1 MLIRATLLCAI
12 LTPFAAISNPQIKSE
27 GILEV
32 VVNSA
37 KNDDGEIQVTL
48 MNNEAQ
54 FNSKESPVAV
64 CRKLINQQKSLC
76 KFDKLIHGD
85 YAIFAY
91 HDENKNKSL
100 DENFLGAPKEKLAVS
115 GVDLAQNQSPTF
127 EQSKF
132 SFNSQLAQV
141 FINLQ

>member
-1 MLIRATLLCAI
+1 MLIRATLLCATLI
-12 LTPFAAISNPQIKSE
+12 PFTATSNPQAKPE
-27 GILEV
+27 GVLEV
-32 VVNSA
+32 MINSA

-54 FNSKESPVAV
+54 FNSKETPVAV
-64 CRKLINQQKSLC
+64 CRKVINEKKSVC
-76 KFDKLIHGD
+76 KFEKLTHGD
-85 YAIFAY
+85 YAIFAF
-91 HDENKNKSL
+91 HDENKNKTL

-127 EQSKF
+127 TQSKF
-132 SFNSQLAQV
+132 TFSSQLAQV